1 MFKINFDDEK
11 ILLNY
16 LNDFET
22 KHHKRKNILNEIL
35 EISDEDNETLS
46 YWEFTENRMFGQ
58 LFSNKYDSMTSLSNV
73 SHLLKTV
80 EKINGE
86 YFGHIKVLTTNCG
99 KILDGLIKQGS
110 ILYLEP
116 VYYSIYIDKKIIRLD
131 IK

>member
-1 MFKINFDDEK
+1 MFKINIEDEK
-11 ILLNY
+11 ILLEY
-16 LNDFET
+16 LNSKDNLYRRRE
-22 KHHKRKNILNEIL
+22 KILNELL
-35 EISDEDNETLS
+35 EIEEKNNNF
-46 YWEFTENRMFGQ
+46 WELDSLYGQ
-58 LFSNKYDSMTSLSNV
+58 LFHNKYDSMTSLSNV
-73 SHLLKTV
+73 SHVLKTV

-86 YFGHIKVLTTNCG
+86 YFGHIKFLTTNCV

>member
-1 MFKINFDDEK
+1 MFKINIEDEK
-11 ILLNY
+11 ILLEY
-16 LNDFET
+16 LNSKDNLYRRRE
-22 KHHKRKNILNEIL
+22 KILNELL
-35 EISDEDNETLS
+35 EIEEKNNNF
-46 YWEFTENRMFGQ
+46 WELDSLYGQ
-58 LFSNKYDSMTSLSNV
+58 LFHNKYDSMTSLSNV
-73 SHLLKTV
+73 SHVLKTV

>member
-1 MFKINFDDEK
+1 MFKINIEDEK
-11 ILLNY
+11 ILLEY
-16 LNDFET
+16 LNSKDNLYRRRE
-22 KHHKRKNILNEIL
+22 KILNELL
-35 EISDEDNETLS
+35 EIEDKNNNF
-46 YWEFTENRMFGQ
+46 WELDSLYGQ
-58 LFSNKYDSMTSLSNV
+58 LFHNKYDSMTSLSNV
-73 SHLLKTV
+73 SHVLKTV

>member
-1 MFKINFDDEK
+1 MYKINFDDEK
-11 ILLNY
+11 VLLNY
-16 LNDFET
+16 LKDFET
-22 KHHKRKNILNEIL
+22 KHKKRQKILNEIL
-35 EISDEDNETLS
+35 EISDEDDEKLS
-46 YWEFTENRMFGQ
+46 YWEFTDNLMYGQ
-58 LFSNKYDSMTSLSNV
+58 LFSNKYAKDTQISSI
-73 SHLLKTV
+73 SHILESV
-80 EKINGE
+80 IKINGE

>member
-1 MFKINFDDEK
+1 MFKINIEDEK
-11 ILLNY
+11 ILLEY
-16 LNDFET
+16 LNSKDNLYRRRE
-22 KHHKRKNILNEIL
+22 KILNELL
-35 EISDEDNETLS
+35 EIEEKNNNF
-46 YWEFTENRMFGQ
+46 WELDSLYGQ
-58 LFSNKYDSMTSLSNV
+58 LFHNKYDSMTSLSNV

>member
-1 MFKINFDDEK
+1 MFKINIEDEK
-11 ILLNY
+11 ILLEY
-16 LNDFET
+16 LNSKDNLYRRRE
-22 KHHKRKNILNEIL
+22 KILNELL
-35 EISDEDNETLS
+35 EIEEKNNNF
-46 YWEFTENRMFGQ
+46 WELDSLYGQ
-58 LFSNKYDSMTSLSNV
+58 LFHNKYDSMTSLSNV

-86 YFGHIKVLTTNCG
+86 YFGYIKVLTTNCG

>member
-1 MFKINFDDEK
+1 
-11 ILLNY
+11 
-16 LNDFET
+16 
-22 KHHKRKNILNEIL
+22 
-35 EISDEDNETLS
+35 
-46 YWEFTENRMFGQ
+46 MFGQ

>member
-1 MFKINFDDEK
+1 MFKINIEDEK
-11 ILLNY
+11 ILLEY
-16 LNDFET
+16 LNSKDNLYRRRE
-22 KHHKRKNILNEIL
+22 KILNELL
-35 EISDEDNETLS
+35 EIEEKNNNF
-46 YWEFTENRMFGQ
+46 WELDSLYGQ
-58 LFSNKYDSMTSLSNV
+58 LFHNKYDSMTSLSNV
-73 SHLLKTV
+73 SHVLKTV

-131 IK
+131 IQ